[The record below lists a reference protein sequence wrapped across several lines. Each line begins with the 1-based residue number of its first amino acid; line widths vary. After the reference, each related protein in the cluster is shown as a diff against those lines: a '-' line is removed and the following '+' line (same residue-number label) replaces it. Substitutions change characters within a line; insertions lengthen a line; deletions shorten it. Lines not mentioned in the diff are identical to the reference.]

1 MVIQGNMSSKA
12 IVEVWEVTEDILKKL
27 NIPLTR
33 QTIETLVEEE
43 QLNSI
48 LQELNAAIG
57 SSTATCIEGG

>member
-1 MVIQGNMSSKA
+1 MVIQGNMSPKA